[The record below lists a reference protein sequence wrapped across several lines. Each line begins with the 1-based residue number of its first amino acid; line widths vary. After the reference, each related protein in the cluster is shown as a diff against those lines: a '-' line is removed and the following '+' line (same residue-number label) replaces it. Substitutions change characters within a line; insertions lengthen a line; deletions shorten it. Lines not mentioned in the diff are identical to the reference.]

1 MYRILFFLTLCALV
15 SGCANEQEQLGQK
28 VVENYA
34 DIVYASYDDA
44 VDGAVHLR
52 SAIHTF
58 LADPAAE
65 TFEAAK
71 KAWIEARLP
80 YLQTEAY
87 RFYDGPIDGEDGLE
101 GFINAWPLDE
111 NFIDYVAD
119 ETTGKLVYGGII
131 NNPADFPEL
140 TADLLIKENEVHG
153 EADVKIGYHAIEFLL
168 WGQDLYDESAGKRP
182 YTDYL
187 TGAGA
192 TAPNGERRKA
202 YLQIV
207 TDLLVDHLTEVRDA
221 WEPGSTYR
229 SAFIKKENLESSLTS
244 ILSGLGKLS
253 KGELAGERMTV
264 ALENKDQEDEH
275 SCFSDN
281 THHDI
286 VYNQLGI
293 QNVYRG
299 SYRRTDGSEIN
310 GPGFADLVALKDKA
324 LSESIDDHITQTLA
338 ATEAIPAPFDQAII
352 RQPEKVQ
359 AAIRALRTQSDE
371 IQNIAQ
377 AIGLILVIPETNE

>member
-1 MYRILFFLTLCALV
+1 MYRILSFIALGV
-15 SGCANEQEQLGQK
+15 LITGCAGEQEQLRQK

-34 DIVYASYDDA
+34 DMVYASYDDA
-44 VDGAVHLR
+44 VNEAIRLR

-58 LADPAAE
+58 LADPTAE
-65 TFEAAK
+65 TMEAAK
-71 KAWIEARLP
+71 KAWIDARP
-80 YLQTEAY
+80 AYLQTEAY

-111 NFIDYVAD
+111 NFIDYVVD
-119 ETTGKLVYGGII
+119 ETTGKPVYGGVI

-168 WGQDLYDESAGKRP
+168 WGQDLYDESPGKRP

-202 YLQIV
+202 YLRIV

-229 SAFIKKENLESSLTS
+229 SAFAKKENIESSLTS

-281 THHDI
+281 TRYDI
-286 VYNQLGI
+286 IYNQLGI

-299 SYRRTDGSEIN
+299 SYKRTDGSEIS

-324 LSESIDDHITQTLA
+324 LSQSIDDHINKTLA

-352 RQPEKVQ
+352 HQPEKIQ
-359 AAIRALRTQSDE
+359 AAIRELRAQSDE

>member
-1 MYRILFFLTLCALV
+1 MYRILFFLALGALI
-15 SGCANEQEQLGQK
+15 SSCTGKQGQLRQK

-44 VDGAVHLR
+44 VNGAIQLR
-52 SAIHTF
+52 SAIGSF
-58 LADPAAE
+58 LANPSAE
-65 TFEAAK
+65 ALEAAK
-71 KAWIEARLP
+71 KAWIDARP
-80 YLQTEAY
+80 AYLQTEAY

-111 NFIDYVAD
+111 NFIDYVVD
-119 ETTGKLVYGGII
+119 EATGKPVYGGII
-131 NNPADFPEL
+131 NNPADFPGI

-207 TDLLVDHLTEVRDA
+207 ADLLVDHLTQVRDV
-221 WEPGSTYR
+221 WKPGSPYR
-229 SAFIKKENLESSLTS
+229 SGFIKKENFESSATS

-281 THHDI
+281 TYHDI
-286 VYNQLGI
+286 IYNQLGI

-299 SYRRTDGSEIN
+299 SYKRTDGSEIK

-324 LSESIDDHITQTLA
+324 LSQSIDDHISRTLA
-338 ATEAIPAPFDQAII
+338 AVEAIPAPFDQAII
-352 RQPEKVQ
+352 HQPAKIQ
-359 AAIRALRTQSDE
+359 AAIRELRAQSDE

-377 AIGLILVIPETNE
+377 AIGLTLVIPETNE

>member
-1 MYRILFFLTLCALV
+1 MYRILFLLALGILIT
-15 SGCANEQEQLGQK
+15 GCASEQDRLGQK

-34 DIVYASYDDA
+34 AMVYASYDDA
-44 VDGAVHLR
+44 VNGAVRLR
-52 SAIHTF
+52 SAIHAF
-58 LADPAAE
+58 LADPTAE
-65 TFEAAK
+65 TQEAAK
-71 KAWIEARLP
+71 KAWIDARP
-80 YLQTEAY
+80 AYLQTEAY

-111 NFIDYVAD
+111 NFIDYVVD
-119 ETTGKLVYGGII
+119 EATGKPVYGGVI

-140 TADLLIKENEVHG
+140 NADLLVKENEVHG

-202 YLQIV
+202 YLRIV
-207 TDLLVDHLTEVRDA
+207 ADLLVDHLTEVRDA
-221 WEPGSTYR
+221 WKPGSPYR
-229 SAFIKKENLESSLTS
+229 SEFVKKENFESSATS

-281 THHDI
+281 THNDI
-286 VYNQLGI
+286 IYNQLGI

-299 SYRRTDGSEIN
+299 RYRRTDGSEIS

-324 LSESIDDHITQTLA
+324 LSQSIDDHIAKTLA

-352 RQPEKVQ
+352 HQPGKVQ
-359 AAIRALRTQSDE
+359 AAIRELRAQSDE

-377 AIGLILVIPETNE
+377 AIGLLLVIPETNE

>member
-1 MYRILFFLTLCALV
+1 MYRILSFIALGV
-15 SGCANEQEQLGQK
+15 LITGCAGEQEQLRQK

-34 DIVYASYDDA
+34 DMVYASYDDA
-44 VDGAVHLR
+44 VNEAIRLR

-58 LADPAAE
+58 LADPTAE
-65 TFEAAK
+65 TMEAAK
-71 KAWIEARLP
+71 KAWIDARP
-80 YLQTEAY
+80 AYLQTEAY

-111 NFIDYVAD
+111 NFIDYVVD
-119 ETTGKLVYGGII
+119 ETTGKPVYGGVI

-168 WGQDLYDESAGKRP
+168 WGQDLYDESPGKRP

-192 TAPNGERRKA
+192 TSPNGERRKA
-202 YLQIV
+202 YLRIV

-229 SAFIKKENLESSLTS
+229 SAFAKKENIESSLTS

-281 THHDI
+281 TRYDI
-286 VYNQLGI
+286 IYNQLGI

-299 SYRRTDGSEIN
+299 SYKRTDGSEIS

-324 LSESIDDHITQTLA
+324 LSQSIDDHINKTLA

-352 RQPEKVQ
+352 HQPEKIQ
-359 AAIRALRTQSDE
+359 AAIRELRAQSDE

>member
-1 MYRILFFLTLCALV
+1 MYRILFFLALGALTG
-15 SGCANEQEQLGQK
+15 GCANQQEQLGQK

-44 VDGAVHLR
+44 VNGAIHLR
-52 SAIHTF
+52 SAVHTF
-58 LADPAAE
+58 LDNPSAE
-65 TFEAAK
+65 TLEAAR
-71 KAWIEARLP
+71 KAWKDSRLA

-111 NFIDYVAD
+111 NFIDYVID
-119 ETTGKLVYGGII
+119 EATGKPVYGGII

-168 WGQDLYDESAGKRP
+168 WGQDLYDESAGQRP
-182 YTDYL
+182 YSDYL

-192 TAPNGERRKA
+192 TAPNGERRKT
-202 YLQIV
+202 YLRIV

-221 WEPGSTYR
+221 WEPGSPYR
-229 SAFIKKENLESSLTS
+229 SAFVKKENLESSLTS

-281 THHDI
+281 THIDI
-286 VYNQLGI
+286 IYNQLGI
-293 QNVYRG
+293 QNIYRG

-310 GPGFADLVALKDKA
+310 GPGFADLVALNDKA
-324 LSESIDDHITQTLA
+324 LSQSIDDHIAKTLA

-352 RQPEKVQ
+352 RHPEKVQ
-359 AAIRALRTQSDE
+359 AAIRELRAQSDE